1 MILPQDDEEY
11 QLSKCSLCCFRRP
24 ETMWRS
30 LRFCRIL
37 HRVQSVAGVFKAC
50 FALNIMHLRFLV
62 GQLARQSAKHVAL
75 PIVAALLSGPV
86 QAQTN
91 PDSPGPWASAW
102 SSAGSSAMRLLADTQ
117 KPGVNGVNAAL
128 QISLAEGFKTYWR
141 NPGDSG
147 IPPHFD
153 WSQSENVA
161 KIVVD
166 WPVPE
171 RFEDGGGYSIGY
183 KHELILP
190 LRIERIDPS
199 RPVRLVLLLDYAV
212 CGVMCIPAKG
222 QAQLDLL
229 AETAS
234 PHAALIG
241 KAREQVPLPVRLGEA
256 HHGLTVT
263 GLSWQAGAKPMLR
276 VEIEGAAGTGPDL
289 FVEGPDGSYFAWP
302 RLETGQNG
310 RVLLFSDLEQSPTRD
325 SQRWPLRLTVKAGQ
339 QAIDLMV
346 DLDAPVQAR

>member
-1 MILPQDDEEY
+1 
-11 QLSKCSLCCFRRP
+11 
-24 ETMWRS
+24 MWRS
-30 LRFCRIL
+30 LCLYGIL
-37 HRVQSVAGVFKAC
+37 PIAQSVTGVFKTC
-50 FALNIMHLRFLV
+50 FVLNIMHLRFLV
-62 GQLARQSAKHVAL
+62 SQSARHIAL
-75 PIVAALLSGPV
+75 PIVAAVLLGPV
-86 QAQTN
+86 QAQTTSDTPN
-91 PDSPGPWASAW
+91 PWASAW
-102 SSAGSSAMRLLADTQ
+102 SPAGSSAMRLLADTQ
-117 KPGVNGVNAAL
+117 KPGANALDAAL

-161 KIVVD
+161 KVTVH

-190 LRIERIDPS
+190 LRIDRIDPAK
-199 RPVRLVLLLDYAV
+199 PIRLVLSLDYAV

-222 QAQLDLL
+222 QAQLDLP

-234 PHAALIG
+234 PYAALIG
-241 KAREQVPLPVRLGEA
+241 KTRELVPVPVRLGDV
-256 HHGLTVT
+256 HKGLKVI
-263 GLSWQAGAKPMLR
+263 GLSWQTGAKPMLR
-276 VEIEGAAGTGPDL
+276 VEIEGAAGIGPDL
-289 FVEGPDGSYFAWP
+289 FVEGPDGSYFALP

-310 RVLLFSDLEQSPTRD
+310 RVLLFSDLEQRPTHD
-325 SQRWPLRLTVKAGQ
+325 HERWPLRLTVKAGQ